1 MKNILIKILRV
12 LMLFILFVSWGIGYV
27 IYEDTLTEWWIP
39 VGVALMIAAV
49 TFPFY
54 KFCFFSS
61 DYSTH
66 WKIMKELLNFSS
78 FTEKNNVE

>member
-54 KFCFFSS
+54 KKWSWLTTG
-61 DYSTH
+61 DNKTLN
-66 WKIMKELLNFSS
+66 LLSHL
-78 FTEKNNVE
+78 V